1 MDCIATHR
9 PALQCVTLVGHRH
22 LLATMPHSMDG
33 GCHPGAHQ
41 PCGQPAVGAST
52 MNNYVLVRWKEKW
65 SSLSMMKRWNW
76 GGEGSLLG
84 VARLTT
90 WGHDEVLA

>member
-1 MDCIATHR
+1 
-9 PALQCVTLVGHRH
+9 
-22 LLATMPHSMDG
+22 
-33 GCHPGAHQ
+33 
-41 PCGQPAVGAST
+41 
-52 MNNYVLVRWKEKW
+52 MNNHVLVRWKEKW